1 MKYPWPGNVREL
13 ENTIERIVLMGNE
26 DGVNAKEMALMLP
39 ALDTDKFNEEYQEI
53 NLKNKSLEE
62 LEKDAI
68 VVALKACNNNPVEA
82 AELLSITPRQI
93 RYKMQKYGI

>member
-1 MKYPWPGNVREL
+1 
-13 ENTIERIVLMGNE
+13 
-26 DGVNAKEMALMLP
+26 MALMLP

-68 VVALKACNNNPVEA
+68 VAALKACSNNPVEA